1 MDWQRDIRPTCRLTL
16 TAGLLLPQVLCYPAL
31 PCRRKPSRSRREK
44 SSYTSTSA
52 PRPPCRIVSATP
64 ASHRKPTGTAS
75 PSSIHGFWR
84 RWVCCTKAPFN
95 LRSLALICLSCRSSL
110 LASQYWN
117 VEANYCLSVN
127 RIYWHCV
134 TTSCYVTLFL
144 DAFIQLF
151 RDLFSAQLV
160 LVYSMSNLKGIVHLF
175 STTRKYHYHCH
186 YVNGGFSNIF

>member
-1 MDWQRDIRPTCRLTL
+1 MSCCRMDWQRNISWTYRLSL

-31 PCRRKPSRSRREK
+31 PCRRKPSRSRQEK
-44 SSYTSTSA
+44 TSCTSTSA

-75 PSSIHGFWR
+75 PSSIHGCWR

-95 LRSLALICLSCRSSL
+95 LGSLALICLGCRSL
-110 LASQYWN
+110 LFASQYWN

-134 TTSCYVTLFL
+134 TTSSYVTLFL
-144 DAFIQLF
+144 DAFIRLF
-151 RDLFSAQLV
+151 PDLFLVQLV
-160 LVYSMSNLKGIVHLF
+160 WIVHLF
-175 STTRKYHYHCH
+175 STCH
-186 YVNGGFSNIF
+186 YVNGGIGNIF